1 MGGIAMDV
9 EVLKTQHGRIIR
21 LASALSGTAAVL
33 KTSDDA
39 TRARELMSALN
50 VALTE
55 HLAIEDGE
63 LYPVLVQSE
72 DVSVRHLAEHYVE
85 DMGALS
91 GVWAHYFKEWTQA
104 RILADRDR
112 FASVTKGL
120 IGALAHRVAR
130 EEDTLYPTMLAAA
143 SFGVGAYRPGRA
155 AS

>member
-1 MGGIAMDV
+1 MDV
-9 EVLKTQHGRIIR
+9 EVLKAQHGRIIR
-21 LASALSGTAAVL
+21 LASALGGTAAVL

-39 TRARELMSALN
+39 IRVRELMSALN

-63 LYPVLVQSE
+63 LYPVLMQSD
-72 DVSVRHLAEHYVE
+72 DVSVRDLAQHYVE

-91 GVWAHYFKEWTQA
+91 GVWAHYFMEWTQA

-130 EEDTLYPTMLAAA
+130 EEDTLYPTMLAATN
-143 SFGVGAYRPGRA
+143 FDVGAHGRSRA
-155 AS
+155 AF

>member
-1 MGGIAMDV
+1 MDV
-9 EVLKTQHGRIIR
+9 HILTTQHGRIIR

-39 TRARELMSALN
+39 VRVRELMNALN
-50 VALTE
+50 TALIE

-63 LYPVLVQSE
+63 LYPVLMQS
-72 DVSVRHLAEHYVE
+72 DDPSVRDLAQHYVE

-91 GVWAHYFKEWTQA
+91 GVWAHYFAEWSQA

-130 EEDTLYPTMLAAA
+130 EEDTLYPTMEAADALAVVPQRD
-143 SFGVGAYRPGRA
+143 GRPT
-155 AS
+155 S